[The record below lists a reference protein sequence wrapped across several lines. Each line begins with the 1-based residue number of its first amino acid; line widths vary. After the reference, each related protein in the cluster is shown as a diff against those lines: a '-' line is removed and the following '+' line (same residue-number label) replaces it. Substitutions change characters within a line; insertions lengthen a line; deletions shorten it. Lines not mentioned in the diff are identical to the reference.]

1 MIKEL
6 IKLATHL
13 DERGLVKEAD
23 YLDSIIKK
31 IAREG
36 VISGS
41 NWGYVGNQLQRA
53 GAPQSIQEL
62 KNSYSFHRNSI
73 GLCMAVL
80 NGTEGNFGTP
90 VSEQDFPSA
99 RDLNHSSLGMT
110 RTYFQD

>member
-13 DERGLVKEAD
+13 DSKGLAKEAD

-31 IAREG
+31 IAKEG

-41 NWGYVGNQLQRA
+41 NWGYVGNQLQKA
-53 GAPQSIQEL
+53 KAPQSIKEL
-62 KNSYSFHRNSI
+62 KNNYSFHRNSM
-73 GLCMAVL
+73 GQVSAVL
-80 NGTEGNFGTP
+80 NGTEGNFGAQ

-99 RDLNHSSLGMT
+99 SDLNHSSLGMP